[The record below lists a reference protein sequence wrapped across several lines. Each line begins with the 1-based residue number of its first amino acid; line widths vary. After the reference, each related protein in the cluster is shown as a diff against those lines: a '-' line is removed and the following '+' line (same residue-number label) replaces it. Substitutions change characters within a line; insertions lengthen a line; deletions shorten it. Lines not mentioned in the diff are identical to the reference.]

1 MKKLIVFASLFTF
14 AITTISMAQI
24 DLGKVLKKSKK
35 EAEKKVEKK
44 IGDNINKGVDGVLD
58 DAEKEVTGKDK
69 KDNSKKE
76 SKQKK
81 DSENIK
87 PDEKNAVQN
96 NQAVQNVVTWNKYDF
111 VPGDIVIFEDNL
123 IGEKN
128 GEFPSKWDLTKGNV
142 EIANFNGENVIYFL
156 KCNSNGGGGII
167 PLLKNSSEDYLPEE
181 FTIEFDAYFEKKDLM
196 YKLSLA
202 DYKNQKKL
210 HNSAEMDQMYLRFE
224 QNLSD
229 GAKISSNYYP
239 STNSSTKSAPGWRH
253 IAVSFNKRA
262 LKTYLDDSRILNIP
276 NLGYNPTGITL
287 GVHNPGGNTKGYVK
301 NFRVA
306 KGAVPLYDKV
316 MSDGKIVTTGIKFDV
331 NKATIKP
338 ESMGVINEIYKILN
352 DNPSLKFSVEGHTD
366 SDGDESS
373 NLRLSEARAKAVADK
388 LIEMGINNG
397 RLKSTGWGESKP
409 AADNNTP
416 EGKANNRRV
425 EFIKF

>member
-1 MKKLIVFASLFTF
+1 MKKLIVFVSLFTF

-58 DAEKEVTGKDK
+58 DAEKEVTGKGK
-69 KDNSKKE
+69 KDNSQKE

-81 DSENIK
+81 DAENVK
-87 PDEKNAVQN
+87 PVEKNAVPK

-111 VPGDIVIFEDNL
+111 VPGDVVIFEDNL

-156 KCNSNGGGGII
+156 KCNSNGGGGIV

-181 FTIEFDAYFEKKDLM
+181 FTIEFDAYFEKKSLM
-196 YKLSLA
+196 YKLSLV

-210 HNSAEMDQMYLRFE
+210 HKSSDFDDMYLRFE
-224 QNLSD
+224 QNSSD
-229 GAKISSNYYP
+229 GANISSNYYP
-239 STNSSTKSAPGWRH
+239 STNSNTNSSPGWRH

-287 GVHNPGGNTKGYVK
+287 GFHNPSGNTKGYVK
-301 NFRVA
+301 NFRIA

-352 DNPSLKFSVEGHTD
+352 DNAGLKFSVEGHTD

-388 LIEMGINNG
+388 LIEMGINAG